1 VIEAP
6 SARRL
11 LIGAALRRY
20 REDLGFVLEDA
31 ARVLECDRSK
41 ISVRHEA
48 HCFIARKA
56 GRDERRYLWVQCLTG
71 ARKGDFRENSMAGNR
86 RPCPDVRGGASGDPH
101 DKVKV

>member
-1 VIEAP
+1 MLLGRDRQPGHLIKVPDAEREITVIEAP

-11 LIGAALRRY
+11 LIGTALRRY
-20 REDLGFVLEDA
+20 REDLGFILDDA

-41 ISVRHEA
+41 ISVRHYA

-71 ARKGDFRENSMAGNR
+71 A
-86 RPCPDVRGGASGDPH
+86 
-101 DKVKV
+101 